1 MSDEDTPH
9 PDGLTEPADPALLK
23 TTQESA
29 ILALLNEPSVPR
41 AAASAKVGERTL
53 RRWLEEPAFAEAY
66 RRARRQSFEQ
76 AVALTQRYSSL
87 AVQTLASAMANPSA
101 PWASRISAAIGL
113 LRFAREG
120 IELEDLQQRVAALEQ
135 AEGASPGAGLG
146 GPLKFARAAE
156 RSP

>member
-1 MSDEDTPH
+1 MSDSLDGGLALGDGA
-9 PDGLTEPADPALLK
+9 PDLDQLK
-23 TTQESA
+23 RTQETA
-29 ILALLNEPSVPR
+29 ILALLNEPSVPK

-53 RRWLEEPAFAEAY
+53 RRWLEEPGFAGAY
-66 RRARRQSFEQ
+66 RLARRQSFEQ
-76 AVALTQRYSSL
+76 AIALTQRYSSL
-87 AVQTLASAMANPSA
+87 AVQTLATAMTNPSA
-101 PWASRISAAIGL
+101 PWTCKVTAAIGL
-113 LRFAREG
+113 LRFGREG